1 MIEIAVRWMRTG
13 DGDCHGSSLDSEDRP
28 RRPRM
33 ELHGGAALLFVAPHR
48 LVHGMP
54 HGAPQLERT
63 LSVETLS
70 R

>member
-33 ELHGGAALLFVAPHR
+33 ELHGGAALLSRPTATCTACRMEHR
-48 LVHGMP
+48 T
-54 HGAPQLERT
+54 PQLART
-63 LSVETLS
+63 LSVET
-70 R
+70 